1 MYPGYLAKK
10 YEDRP
15 AFIMAS
21 TGETVTYREFE
32 ERSNQL
38 AHFLRDEGLEK
49 GDHYSIFMEN
59 NNRYLESNSAGERA
73 GLVYTCINSYLKEE
87 ELAYILV
94 NSDSKILITSI
105 SKLDIVKKAV
115 KQCSVLKLSLIH
127 I

>member
-1 MYPGYLAKK
+1 MYPGNLAKK

-59 NNRYLESNSAGERA
+59 TMQQVDGTFSRG
-73 GLVYTCINSYLKEE
+73 T
-87 ELAYILV
+87 
-94 NSDSKILITSI
+94 
-105 SKLDIVKKAV
+105 
-115 KQCSVLKLSLIH
+115 
-127 I
+127 